1 MIWSFIGWLFIGAI
15 IGWLASKIMHGKGGL
30 IRNIVL
36 GVAGSV
42 VGGWLA
48 EFAGIGTGDMRTF
61 SGFLIA
67 IGGACVLILI
77 SRLIVGRR

>member
-1 MIWSFIGWLFIGAI
+1 MFHFLGWLFIGAI

-30 IRNIVL
+30 IRNIIL

-48 EFAGIGTGDMRTF
+48 DYVGIGTGNVWSFT
-61 SGFLIA
+61 GFIIA
-67 IGGACVLILI
+67 IAGACVLIIL
-77 SRLIVGRR
+77 SRLIIGKR